1 MVAAAA
7 DRLALGALEA
17 ALVGAREAGEN
28 APALEVLAGSLAGMG
43 IRVAPTTRSAHL
55 LARDR
60 DAWLRRLQTAGRSQS
75 SISAYRYAIDE
86 LLSWARERERTAEL
100 FEEATIV
107 DYLDDYGHNC
117 KPAPATYYR
126 RFLLLR
132 RFMHWV
138 SQHNGLPDPFLELD
152 GPAKPRQEGEWLTRE
167 EFALLLDAAGR
178 PARRHH
184 GLAER
189 DQLVIRTL
197 AMTGLRRSELIA
209 LDWCD
214 VTMDGQRSSLLV
226 RRGKGKKPR
235 RQPLPADLTDEL
247 AQLRAERQPSPSDPV
262 FCGLKGGRLQSGIL
276 ADIVRRASKRAGIT
290 KHVTVHTL
298 RHTTATWLRQA
309 TGDTR
314 LVAEYLG
321 HADLSTVSRYAHVA
335 SDELHAAVQTLAN
348 QATVAVTEMPCTY
361 SYGGDR
367 ASIPPAGGST
377 LGPCQRR
384 S

>member
-1 MVAAAA
+1 MVAA
-7 DRLALGALEA
+7 DRLALAALEA
-17 ALVGAREAGEN
+17 ALVGARETGEDL
-28 APALEVLAGSLAGMG
+28 PALEVLARSLADMG
-43 IRVAPTTRSAHL
+43 IRAAPATRSAHL

-60 DAWLRRLQTAGRSQS
+60 DLWLRRLQTAGRSHS
-75 SISAYRYAIDE
+75 SISAYRYAINE

-100 FEEATIV
+100 FGEATIV
-107 DYLDDYGHNC
+107 DYLEDYRHDC

-132 RFMHWV
+132 RFIHWV

-152 GPAKPRQEGEWLTRE
+152 GPAKPRQESNWLTHE
-167 EFALLLDAAGR
+167 EFTLLLDAAGR
-178 PARRHH
+178 PARRHP

-209 LDWCD
+209 LDWGD
-214 VTMDGQRSSLLV
+214 VTIDGPRSSLLV
-226 RRGKGKKPR
+226 RCGKGKKPR
-235 RQPLPADLTDEL
+235 RQPLPAEL
-247 AQLRAERQPSPSDPV
+247 AEDFAQLRTERQASTSDPV
-262 FCGLKGGRLQSGIL
+262 FCGLRGGRLQSGVL
-276 ADIVRRASKRAGIT
+276 ADIIRRASKRANIT

-321 HADLSTVSRYAHVA
+321 HADLSTISRYAHVA
-335 SDELHAAVQTLAN
+335 SNELHAAAQTLS
-348 QATVAVTEMPCTY
+348 QDT
-361 SYGGDR
+361 SGHD
-367 ASIPPAGGST
+367 SSPPNGLEEPSAEVHPGQ
-377 LGPCQRR
+377 LCAFA
-384 S
+384 